1 LDAIATPPP
10 SGPHD
15 SEKMKMVD
23 EYKTHFYLYPIK
35 DMLLFNISPLKI
47 SLKKH
52 EKLPRT

>member
-23 EYKTHFYLYPIK
+23 EYKSHFYLYPIK

-47 SLKKH
+47 SFKKA
-52 EKLPRT
+52 